1 MKQIRFTILLFGGL
15 LILLTA
21 TRCKKFLE
29 ADPISTITPGSFWK
43 DKADAD
49 AWMAGIYNSVQ
60 TTLNTNWFDWGEV
73 RADNVKGAGTGTAQT
88 KFLNNALSASDPD
101 IVGTNGTTGAAS
113 WASLYTT
120 ISLCNYGIKY
130 YPQMTSENIG
140 GATATYTDYLGQ
152 CYGLRALM
160 YFYGLRVWGKMPL
173 ITEPLETYGQP
184 TQFAR
189 SPIADVKK
197 RILDDIDLALKSI
210 GTNKTNKYN
219 MQKAAVYALQTDVYM
234 WFQQYDLALVASQNT
249 ITESGCT
256 WVTNAQSWKNMFTD
270 PSTSTETIFNLY
282 WDNIERGGGVGVCG
296 RLASGSN
303 TNNYMITP
311 RIFQELFD
319 RTDPATSLPSDGR
332 LTTSF
337 DMISYKTPVEY
348 NALNGA
354 FGKFTLYDPAAKRS
368 DGQPGGAFVYQAN
381 GECNVKLPIYR
392 FADIMLLRAEAL
404 AHTGKYQDALDIV
417 NAVRGRVGYKTQAK
431 LTDYTGDIVT
441 GIERTILTE
450 RQYEL
455 LGEGK
460 RWFDLCRIGKMYDF
474 TNGYTYLTGI
484 MNPILGGRSGATK
497 YEGTNIGRIL
507 FPIASAAFNANPNLV
522 GDQNPPYDE

>member
-1 MKQIRFTILLFGGL
+1 MKKIRFTIILFGGL

-29 ADPISTITPGSFWK
+29 VEPVSTITPNSFWK

-49 AWMAGIYNSVQ
+49 AWMAGIYNSLQ

-73 RADNVKGAGTGTAQT
+73 RSDNIKGAGTGNAQT
-88 KFLNNALSASDPD
+88 KFLNNALSASDTD
-101 IVGTNGTTGAAS
+101 ISGATN
-113 WASLYTT
+113 WVNIYTT
-120 ISLCNYGIKY
+120 VSLCNYGIKY
-130 YPQMTSENIG
+130 YPQMMSQDIG
-140 GATATYTDYLGQ
+140 GATSTYTDYLGQ

-160 YFYGLRVWGKMPL
+160 YFYGLRVWGKMPIL
-173 ITEPLETYGQP
+173 TEPIETYGQP
-184 TQFAR
+184 TQFER
-189 SPIADVKK
+189 SSIADVKK
-197 RILDDIDLALKSI
+197 RILDDIDLALKNI

-219 MQKAAVYALQTDVYM
+219 IQKAGIYALQTDVYM
-234 WFQQYDLALVASQNT
+234 WFQQYDLALTASQNC

-270 PSTSTETIFNLY
+270 PAISTETIFNLY
-282 WDNIERGGGVGVCG
+282 WDNIERGGGVGVCS
-296 RLASGSN
+296 RYASGSN

-311 RIFQELFD
+311 KIFEELYN
-319 RTDPATSLPSDGR
+319 RVDPVTLLPSDGR

-337 DMISYKTPVEY
+337 DMISYPTPVLY
-348 NALNGA
+348 AASIGG
-354 FGKFTLYDPAAKRS
+354 FGKFTVFNAAAKRS
-368 DGQPGGAFVYQAN
+368 DNQPGGAFVYQAN
-381 GECNVKLPIYR
+381 AECSVKIPIYR

-417 NAVRGRVGYKTQAK
+417 NIVRSRVGYKTAAV
-431 LTDYTGDIVT
+431 LADYTGDVAA
-441 GIERTILTE
+441 GIELTILKE

-460 RWFDLCRIGKMYDF
+460 RWFDMCRIGQMYDF
-474 TNGYTYLTGI
+474 TNGYSYLKDV
-484 MNPILGGRSGATK
+484 MNPILSGRAGASK
-497 YEGTNIGRIL
+497 YEGLNAGRIMY
-507 FPIASAAFNANPNLV
+507 PINSAAFNANRKLV

>member
-1 MKQIRFTILLFGGL
+1 MKKIRFTILLFGGL

-21 TRCKKFLE
+21 TRCKKFLQN
-29 ADPISTITPGSFWK
+29 DPVSTITPGSFWK
-43 DKADAD
+43 DKSDAD

-60 TTLNTNWFDWGEV
+60 TTINTNWFDWGEV
-73 RADNVKGAGTGTAQT
+73 RSDNVRGAGTGNAQT

-101 IVGTNGTTGAAS
+101 IAGATNWTN
-113 WASLYTT
+113 LYVT

-130 YPQMTSENIG
+130 YPQMMSQDIG

-160 YFYGLRVWGKMPL
+160 YFYGLRVWGKVPI

-184 TQFAR
+184 TQYAR

-219 MQKAAVYALQTDVYM
+219 IQKAAIYALQTDVYM
-234 WFQQYDLALVASQNT
+234 WFQQYPEALVASQNC
-249 ITESGCT
+249 ITESACT

-270 PSTSTETIFNLY
+270 PATSTETIFNLY

-296 RLASGSN
+296 RFASGSN
-303 TNNYMITP
+303 TNNYMMAP
-311 RIFQELFD
+311 KLFQELFD
-319 RTDPATSLPSDGR
+319 RIDPVTSAHTDGR
-332 LTTSF
+332 FTTSF
-337 DMISYKTPVEY
+337 DMITYATPTLY
-348 NALNGA
+348 SSLNGP
-354 FGKFTLYDPAAKRS
+354 FGKFTLFDPAAKRG
-368 DGQPGGAFVYQAN
+368 DGQPGGAFVYQLN
-381 GECNVKLPIYR
+381 NECNVKIPIYR

-404 AHTGKYQDALDIV
+404 AHTGKYQEALDIV
-417 NAVRGRVGYKTQAK
+417 NRVRNRVGYMTAA
-431 LTDYTGDIVT
+431 LLSDYTGDIVS

-455 LGEGK
+455 MGEGK
-460 RWFDLCRIGKMYDF
+460 RWFDLCRIGQMYNF
-474 TNGYTYLTGI
+474 TNGYAYLTSV
-484 MNPILGGRSGATK
+484 MNPILGSRTGATK
-497 YEGTNIGRIL
+497 YEGANLGRIM
-507 FPIASAAFNANPNLV
+507 FPINSAAFNANPKLV
-522 GDQNPPYDE
+522 GDQNAPYDE